1 MLSRVKLWADAVV
14 QNFHEAA
21 QTVIGERQRRD
32 GEDDE
37 GTDPAVGT
45 VRYTCMP
52 LPKLIGVPTI
62 ALLLEALDKERES
75 HGPTILGLSQF
86 ERSDHN
92 LRHTM
97 DRHHETPTIVG
108 SRQVKSVE
116 THD

>member
-1 MLSRVKLWADAVV
+1 
-14 QNFHEAA
+14 
-21 QTVIGERQRRD
+21 
-32 GEDDE
+32 
-37 GTDPAVGT
+37 
-45 VRYTCMP
+45 MP

-97 DRHHETPTIVG
+97 DRQHETPTIVW
-108 SRQVKSVE
+108 RPMIKEAVE
-116 THD
+116 WSGTKPSCLGEFATFSKIAA